1 MELVGWHCVGGAQK
15 SFVMKSRGRPLGS
28 KKRKSFE
35 LDGAVEYI
43 AAPLS
48 SPCTPGLSPPP
59 PFPPHHRVVPRRLQ
73 FDDAK
78 ARAREDEEDCGMGL
92 ERKPIAPAA
101 VGEELPNGL
110 SSSQALRNLQTLEN
124 LRRRKSPRLVSLV
137 QQKEEDPKPSSKKK
151 IQHPEAAALDGG
163 ATAAK
168 KRLSRTRGRTKQ
180 GTNKDGKSNNNNR
193 VVFKRVLFQEVEY
206 RVGDD
211 VYVRRSNDENGQ
223 QNDEEE
229 DQRLQELLASDSDEE
244 VEECQVCGEFGKEI
258 MIECDD
264 CLGGFHLS
272 CLTPPLTEVPEGDWF
287 CLNCEAIAKGEQQQ
301 VGGTVISLSL
311 TNSSCSCR
319 IAEGFRVL
327 GFRV

>member
-1 MELVGWHCVGGAQK
+1 MELVGSHCVEGAEK

-43 AAPLS
+43 AAPLL
-48 SPCTPGLSPPP
+48 SPSTPGLCPPP
-59 PFPPHHRVVPRRLQ
+59 PLPPHHRVVPRRLQ

-78 ARAREDEEDCGMGL
+78 ARAREDEEDCGMLL

-110 SSSQALRNLQTLEN
+110 SSSQALRNLHTLEN

-151 IQHPEAAALDGG
+151 IQHQEAAALDGG
-163 ATAAK
+163 VTAAK
-168 KRLSRTRGRTKQ
+168 KRLPRTTGRTKQ
-180 GTNKDGKSNNNNR
+180 GTNKDGKSNNNNNNR
-193 VVFKRVLFQEVEY
+193 VFFKRVQFQEVEY

-223 QNDEEE
+223 QNDDEE
-229 DQRLQELLASDSDEE
+229 DQQLQELLASDSDEE

-301 VGGTVISLSL
+301 VGGMVISLSHQQL
-311 TNSSCSCR
+311 LFLSHCR
-319 IAEGFRVL
+319 RV
-327 GFRV
+327 

>member
-15 SFVMKSRGRPLGS
+15 SIVMKSRGRPLGS

-35 LDGAVEYI
+35 LDGAEEYI
-43 AAPLS
+43 AAPLL
-48 SPCTPGLSPPP
+48 SPSTPGLCPPP
-59 PFPPHHRVVPRRLQ
+59 PLPPHHRVVPRRLQ

-101 VGEELPNGL
+101 VGEGLPNGL
-110 SSSQALRNLQTLEN
+110 SSSRALRNLQTLEN
-124 LRRRKSPRLVSLV
+124 LRRRRSPRLVSLV

-151 IQHPEAAALDGG
+151 IQHQEAAALDGG

-168 KRLSRTRGRTKQ
+168 KRLSRTGRTKQ
-180 GTNKDGKSNNNNR
+180 GTNKDGKSNNNR
-193 VVFKRVLFQEVEY
+193 VFFKRVLFQEVEY

-211 VYVRRSNDENGQ
+211 VYVRRSSDENGQ
-223 QNDEEE
+223 QNDDEE
-229 DQRLQELLASDSDEE
+229 DQQLQELLASDSDEE

-301 VGGTVISLSL
+301 VGGMVISLSL
-311 TNSSCSCR
+311 SHQQLLFLSHCR
-319 IAEGFRVL
+319 RVSGFRV
-327 GFRV
+327 